1 MNDIYVSY
9 ENEDESKIF
18 SEIQVQRYLKAIFE
32 ELKMDENEISCSF
45 VTDETIAKMNLD
57 YRGVEGPTDILSF
70 VQKDFNEDPESIEFV
85 KVAEKAEKMVLG
97 DLIISIDSLKRN
109 CDYFNI
115 KMDEELLRLLIHG
128 VLHLIGEDHKTNEPD
143 EPMLIR
149 QEGLINHF
157 KGRMF

>member
-9 ENEDESKIF
+9 ENEEESKVF
-18 SEIQVQRYLKAIFE
+18 PEEQVKKYLTSILE
-32 ELKMDENEISCSF
+32 ELKMDKNEISCSF

-57 YRGVEGPTDILSF
+57 YRGIEGPTDILSF
-70 VQKDFNEDPESIEFV
+70 VQNDFNEDSESIEFV
-85 KVAEKAEKMVLG
+85 KVVEKAEKMVLG

-115 KMDEELLRLLIHG
+115 KNEEELFRLLIHG
-128 VLHLIGEDHKTNEPD
+128 VLHLIGEDHKTNELD

-149 QEGLINHF
+149 QERLINHF

>member
-85 KVAEKAEKMVLG
+85 
-97 DLIISIDSLKRN
+97 
-109 CDYFNI
+109 
-115 KMDEELLRLLIHG
+115 
-128 VLHLIGEDHKTNEPD
+128 
-143 EPMLIR
+143 
-149 QEGLINHF
+149 
-157 KGRMF
+157 